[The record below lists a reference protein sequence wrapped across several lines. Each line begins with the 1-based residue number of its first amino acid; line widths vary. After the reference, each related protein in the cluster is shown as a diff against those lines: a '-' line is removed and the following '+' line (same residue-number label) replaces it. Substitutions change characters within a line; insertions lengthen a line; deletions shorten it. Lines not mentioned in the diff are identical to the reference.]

1 MNVET
6 QQMAEQVVNNFWTF
20 ADKHYLFTKIFFIV
34 IAVIILS
41 TIVGILITIF
51 KNIKGKD
58 IKIGEFEISDPK
70 LKAKKLSKNNTPKIT
85 INDIKECVKY
95 LEEKKEKLTD
105 DITGIKK
112 RFFEQSK
119 DYAKSRIVSAKNN
132 IIETYK
138 TAYLKLYLGNKIV
151 DKEISES
158 KELTQIKEA
167 ADFMEKVQKGEV
179 KLSSMEIEVDKK

>member
-6 QQMAEQVVNNFWTF
+6 QQMAEQAVNNFWTF

-41 TIVGILITIF
+41 TIVGILITVF

-70 LKAKKLSKNNTPKIT
+70 AKKTLLKSNTPNIT

-95 LEEKKEKLTD
+95 LEEKKEKLLN
-105 DITGIKK
+105 IKK
-112 RFFEQSK
+112 SF
-119 DYAKSRIVSAKNN
+119 Y
-132 IIETYK
+132 
-138 TAYLKLYLGNKIV
+138 
-151 DKEISES
+151 
-158 KELTQIKEA
+158 
-167 ADFMEKVQKGEV
+167 
-179 KLSSMEIEVDKK
+179 